1 MLMRIVLAAS
11 AYVLGSVPF
20 GLIIGK
26 VVGRVDIRASG
37 SRNTGATNVARLV
50 GMKWG
55 LVALALDILKGLV
68 PVLVARALD
77 PVPFTGPDPVF
88 LSIVAGLALAGHV
101 WSVFLGF
108 TGGKAV
114 ATTIGAFAGLAFWAA
129 LLAVAACVAIIA
141 LTRYVSL
148 GSLTLG
154 LALPVACAATGQV
167 AYAPLAFLVTLLL
180 FWRHRDNLARLARG
194 EERKLGSGKS

>member
-1 MLMRIVLAAS
+1 MLERIILAVLA
-11 AYVLGSVPF
+11 YLLGSVPF
-20 GLIIGK
+20 GLIIGR
-26 VVGRVDIRASG
+26 VVGKVDIRTAG

-55 LVALALDILKGLV
+55 LLALALDILKGLV
-68 PVLVARALD
+68 PVLAAKAVD
-77 PVPFTGPDPVF
+77 HDPVF
-88 LSIVAGLALAGHV
+88 LSVVAGLALAGHI

-108 TGGKAV
+108 QGGKAV

-129 LLAVAACVAIIA
+129 LIAVGACVAVIA

-154 LALPVACAATGQV
+154 LSLPLACALTGQT
-167 AYAPLAFLVTLLL
+167 AYAPLAFLITLLL
-180 FWRHRDNLARLARG
+180 FWRHRENLVRLARG
-194 EERKLGSGKS
+194 QESKLGRKKA